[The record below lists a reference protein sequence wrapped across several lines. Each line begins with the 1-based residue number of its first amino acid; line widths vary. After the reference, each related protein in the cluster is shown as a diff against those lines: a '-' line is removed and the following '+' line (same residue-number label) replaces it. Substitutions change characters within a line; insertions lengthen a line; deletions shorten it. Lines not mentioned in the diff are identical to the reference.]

1 MGTQNDPSVN
11 SGVRVLR
18 VSLQAG
24 SLCYFAA
31 APALSRISNSIG
43 RGETRLELSLTR
55 GEAGE
60 AKAGAFAYAGGRGE
74 AKAGAFAYAGGR
86 QERQRL
92 EPSLTRKCIRILW
105 TKAE

>member
-1 MGTQNDPSVN
+1 MQLLRRCKQRLPEATSRPEFPAVGGEFQQNQYVKKLVSMGTQNDPSVN
-11 SGVRVLR
+11 SGVRILR

-60 AKAGAFAYAGGRGE
+60 AKAGAFAYA
-74 AKAGAFAYAGGR
+74 
-86 QERQRL
+86 
-92 EPSLTRKCIRILW
+92 
-105 TKAE
+105 